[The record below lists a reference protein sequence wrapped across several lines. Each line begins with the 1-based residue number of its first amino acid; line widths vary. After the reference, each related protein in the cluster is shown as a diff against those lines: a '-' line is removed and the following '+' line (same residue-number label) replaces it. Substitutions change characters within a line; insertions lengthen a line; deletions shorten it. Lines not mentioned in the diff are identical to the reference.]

1 MPAIL
6 QEFAATMAYSGVP
19 LLVAAFFVTLVAANS
34 NANSSNVVLNTIR
47 YGTFSLEPFAIPDLN
62 FRGPGITVT
71 PSNQGQFNLPVTS
84 APSPPPSPAST
95 SSTSSSAAEPV
106 VPLRRSGGAKVPFP
120 PQLQRGA
127 NASLQ
132 QLSANG
138 AAAAQVGAK
147 RLCGSKLKC
156 ALRL

>member
-1 MPAIL
+1 
-6 QEFAATMAYSGVP
+6 MAYSGVP

-34 NANSSNVVLNTIR
+34 NANSPNVVLNTIR

-95 SSTSSSAAEPV
+95 SSMSSSAAEPV
-106 VPLRRSGGAKVPFP
+106 VPLRRSGGAKVPFL
-120 PQLQRGA
+120 PQLQRA
-127 NASLQ
+127 NASLLQ
-132 QLSANG
+132 MSAGG
-138 AAAAQVGAK
+138 AAALRV
-147 RLCGSKLKC
+147 GSKCLWRSELKC